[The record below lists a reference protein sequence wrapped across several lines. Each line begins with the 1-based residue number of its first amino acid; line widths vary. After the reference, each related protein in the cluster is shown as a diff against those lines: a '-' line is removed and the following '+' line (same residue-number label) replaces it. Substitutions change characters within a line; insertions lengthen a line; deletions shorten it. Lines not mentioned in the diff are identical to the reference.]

1 MALSAPLQEY
11 ATRAKPKTPGQ
22 GVEVLGVAENIA
34 ASVEGKTTGG
44 RDDKRSGD
52 VEGTSS
58 DGDLQRVKAAR
69 LAVSPEPPNKS
80 SKPCK
85 LSFLG

>member
-1 MALSAPLQEY
+1 MTICAPLQEY
-11 ATRAKPKTPGQ
+11 ATRAKPKSPGQ

-58 DGDLQRVKAAR
+58 DDDLQRVK
-69 LAVSPEPPNKS
+69 S
-80 SKPCK
+80 
-85 LSFLG
+85 